1 MKFSLRRC
9 PASILALTAI
19 VSWYVPSVATAR
31 DPQQP
36 WDIEQLSQPP
46 QVTWVNQSGPVRGL
60 YFAGMPYHGKPT
72 RVFAYYASPATLAG
86 KDPPASPPENGG
98 RAPSRSDGR
107 PPARQTKYPGV
118 VLVHGGGGH
127 AFSEWALL
135 WAKRGYAAIAV
146 DLVGCGPK
154 GKRLEDGGPNNAD
167 DTTFNNVNEPQ
178 GDQWPFHAVADV
190 VLAHSLLRNL
200 PDVDAE
206 RTAVTGISWGGY
218 LTCIVA
224 GVDPRFKAAVPVY
237 GCGFLHENSYWGPR
251 MLAAMKPEDRAKWV
265 RLWDP
270 SSHIGGA
277 KMPMFFVNGTNDF
290 AYPLDSY
297 AKTYK
302 LPQGPVNY
310 RVTVNM
316 PHGHPPGWAPAEIG
330 LFVDQHLRGV
340 DPLAVVF
347 KPAVADQKVSADV
360 TTARAL
366 KSAALNYT
374 TDRGEFPKRRWITQ
388 PLTLDGKHISGP
400 AAPATAAVWF
410 LTVTDD
416 RGAVVSSELMFEA
429 KREK

>member
-1 MKFSLRRC
+1 MHHISRIYRHLS
-9 PASILALTAI
+9 AVLALITA
-19 VSWYVPSVATAR
+19 SCWCAASVATAR
-31 DPQQP
+31 DIERP
-36 WDIEQLSQPP
+36 WNIEQLRQPP
-46 QVTWVNQSGPVRGL
+46 QVTWVDQQGPVRGL
-60 YFAGMPYHGKPT
+60 YFSGMPYHGKPT
-72 RVFAYYASPATLAG
+72 RVFAYYASPATIEAKKAG
-86 KDPPASPPENGG
+86 AEADAKKYNGG
-98 RAPSRSDGR
+98 LT
-107 PPARQTKYPGV
+107 PPARQSKYPGI

-127 AFSEWALL
+127 AYSEWALL

-146 DLVGCGPK
+146 DLIGCGLK

-167 DTTFNNVNEPQ
+167 DTTFNNVNELQ
-178 GDQWPFHAVADV
+178 GDQWPYHAVADV
-190 VLAHSLLRNL
+190 VLAHSLLRSF

-224 GVDPRFKAAVPVY
+224 GIDPRFKAAVPVY

-277 KMPMFFVNGTNDF
+277 KLPMLFVNGTNDF

-316 PHGHPPGWAPAEIG
+316 PHGHPQGWAPAEIG
-330 LFVDQHLRGV
+330 LFVDQHLLGG
-340 DPLAVVF
+340 DPLAVVS

-374 TDRGEFPKRRWITQ
+374 TDRGEFHKRRWITQ
-388 PLTLDGKHISGP
+388 PLTLNGKHIAGP
-400 AAPATAAVWF
+400 AAPTAAAVWF